1 MLSTAPAQLQLYSV
15 TQRCLPADVKKA
27 SRRQCSKCMCWVV
40 SSKAGFTETGVGLDL
55 AGKLLLT
62 HDLAP
67 NFLNCGSWFTVRV
80 VKTFAAAYD
89 FYTCDDQKLTQ
100 NQIHNES
107 KLFLEVLICV
117 EQCFTVALLL
127 NKKYVLLNTQVMPKN
142 LAFKHRHTN
151 RLLYTRTCSV
161 FNVRLK
167 YSALIG
173 IWRLNFGKQ
182 RLLIFLYL
190 YAPNI

>member
-1 MLSTAPAQLQLYSV
+1 MW
-15 TQRCLPADVKKA
+15 
-27 SRRQCSKCMCWVV
+27 RRHPGDNAVNAC
-40 SSKAGFTETGVGLDL
+40 VGWFPVRLDL
-55 AGKLLLT
+55 QKQVWGWIWQANCCLLT

-67 NFLNCGSWFTVRV
+67 NFLNCGSWFPVRV
-80 VKTFAAAYD
+80 VKTLAAAYG
-89 FYTCDDQKLTQ
+89 FYTCDDHKLTQ
-100 NQIHNES
+100 NQTHNES

-127 NKKYVLLNTQVMPKN
+127 NKQYVLLNTQVMPKN

-151 RLLYTRTCSV
+151 RLLYARNCSV
-161 FNVRLK
+161 FNVYLK

-173 IWRLNFGKQ
+173 IWRLNFGKE